1 MVLTLVL
8 LYEYS
13 EHALL
18 CLKGNCFVNN
28 FSNKKSFQ
36 AHVVH
41 TSGTQENV
49 KKEKKRNIEF
59 LNPKKWNLTL
69 RHTCLK
75 QHLKNFLV
83 ILNKQLIQIINS
95 QCIPIAFAFSPA
107 VFEKNCHRKVQD
119 NLLDY

>member
-18 CLKGNCFVNN
+18 CLKGSCFVNN

-49 KKEKKRNIEF
+49 KKKEKKYRVFGSQKGES
-59 LNPKKWNLTL
+59 
-69 RHTCLK
+69 
-75 QHLKNFLV
+75 HLKTYTFKAAFKKIFSNF
-83 ILNKQLIQIINS
+83 NKQLIQIINS
-95 QCIPIAFAFSPA
+95 QCIPIASALSPA
-107 VFEKNCHRKVQD
+107 VFEKIAIGKFRTICWI
-119 NLLDY
+119 LG

>member
-13 EHALL
+13 EHTLL
-18 CLKGNCFVNN
+18 CLKGSCFVNN

-41 TSGTQENV
+41 TSATQENV
-49 KKEKKRNIEF
+49 KKKRNIEF
-59 LNPKKWNLTL
+59 LDPKKWNLAL

-75 QHLKNFLV
+75 QHLKFFLV

-95 QCIPIAFAFSPA
+95 QWIPIALAVSPA
-107 VFEKNCHRKVQD
+107 FFEKKSP
-119 NLLDY
+119 